1 MSKVRPDKA
10 ATVKEVKSRVK
21 STSTAVVTEYRGMTV
36 AQIST
41 LRRQLRTLDAD
52 FKVYKNTLVLRA
64 IAGSDVE
71 SLSEFL
77 NGPTAISFI
86 EGDVSAVAKALR
98 DFARETPTL
107 VVKGGVVDGKP
118 LTVKDLV
125 ALADLPSR
133 DVLLA
138 QFAGLLA
145 SPLRTMAGLLKALP
159 QNFAYGLSALLDSK
173 GGSALGVVEPEPVA
187 ETPAGVEE
195 AAPAASDD
203 AAATVAEVAVGDEA
217 PAAEVPVEEEAVV
230 AVAPAVEESPEAES
244 PVEEEAVVAES
255 PAVEEAPEAESLVEE
270 EAVVAESPTVEEA
283 PEADSTEEEAPVA
296 ESDTEATE
304 APSEDV
310 ASEPAE

>member
-64 IAGSDVE
+64 IAGSEVE
-71 SLSEFL
+71 SLGEL
-77 NGPTAISFI
+77 LQGPTAITFI
-86 EGDVSAVAKALR
+86 DGDVSAVAKALR
-98 DFARETPTL
+98 DFAKEIPTL
-107 VVKGGVVDGKP
+107 VVKGGVVNGKA
-118 LTVKDLV
+118 LTLKDLA

-133 DVLLA
+133 DVLMA

-145 SPLRTMAGLLKALP
+145 SPLRTMASLLKAVP

-173 GGSALGVVEPEPVA
+173 GGSALRVEEVEPAA

-203 AAATVAEVAVGDEA
+203 AAATVAEVAV
-217 PAAEVPVEEEAVV
+217 
-230 AVAPAVEESPEAES
+230 
-244 PVEEEAVVAES
+244 
-255 PAVEEAPEAESLVEE
+255 
-270 EAVVAESPTVEEA
+270 
-283 PEADSTEEEAPVA
+283 EEEAPVDGSPEAEASVA
-296 ESDTEATE
+296 ESETDATE
-304 APSEDV
+304 APVEDA
-310 ASEPAE
+310 ASEPVE